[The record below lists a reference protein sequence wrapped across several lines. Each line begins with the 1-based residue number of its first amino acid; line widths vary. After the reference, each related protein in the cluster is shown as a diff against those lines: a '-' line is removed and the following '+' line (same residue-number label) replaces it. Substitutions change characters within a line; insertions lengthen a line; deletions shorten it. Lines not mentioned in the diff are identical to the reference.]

1 MRLIMLIVFP
11 LLLTAAPAFSSVRS
25 ALNAGNRLYKKGAFD
40 QSLEK
45 YREAEI
51 KNPGHPAVNFNK
63 GDALYKLEDYD
74 GASNA
79 WRAAARPGNP
89 VLESAVEYNLGTNA
103 YHQGKTD
110 EAVNHY
116 KKALLLNPN
125 DEDAKYNLEYIM
137 TEKKQ
142 DNQKKNDG
150 KNDKNGDK
158 KNKDKNKDKQNEQQQ
173 QQQQQKN
180 KSGMSREDAER
191 ILKAS
196 GQNDRDAA
204 EKRKKAVP
212 QIPKT
217 DEDW

>member
-25 ALNAGNRLYKKGAFD
+25 ALNAGNGLYKKGAFD

-79 WRAAARPGNP
+79 WRAGQRPGNP
-89 VLESAVEYNLGTNA
+89 AFESAVEYNLGNNA
-103 YHQGKTD
+103 WRQGKTD

-116 KKALLLNPN
+116 KKALILNPK

-137 TEKKQ
+137 TQKKEN
-142 DNQKKNDG
+142 NQKKND
-150 KNDKNGDK
+150 DK
-158 KNKDKNKDKQNEQQQ
+158 KNKNQDKKDKEKDKEKQQQ
-173 QQQQQKN
+173 RQQQEKN
-180 KSGMSREDAER
+180 KSGMSKEDAER
-191 ILKAS
+191 ILKAA
-196 GQNDRDAA
+196 GQNDRDASQ
-204 EKRKKAVP
+204 KRKTAVP